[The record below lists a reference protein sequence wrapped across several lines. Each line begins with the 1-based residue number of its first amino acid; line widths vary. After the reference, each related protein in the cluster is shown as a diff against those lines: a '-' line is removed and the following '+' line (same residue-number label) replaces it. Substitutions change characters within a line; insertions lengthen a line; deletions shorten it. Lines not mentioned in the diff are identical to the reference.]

1 MTRHTQERL
10 SRPKQKTQST
20 EEMITSR
27 GTDKCALLPQSEL
40 APQQSFLSYQY
51 FLQPSKDF
59 PGRPT
64 PGSFCPEEVPSGK
77 SQIAERRR
85 RQRRKATPN
94 YATAAPAFG
103 ASSRSSNAQLPHR
116 GVLGAGGEPG
126 REGGTHLHGGG
137 GARIG
142 SCCHSTAPPRPS
154 LPGRQA
160 EEARPPSAA
169 QCHPPP

>member
-1 MTRHTQERL
+1 MTRRTQERL

-59 PGRPT
+59 TGRPA

-77 SQIAERRR
+77 SQIAERR
-85 RQRRKATPN
+85 QRRKATPN
-94 YATAAPAFG
+94 YATAARALG

-116 GVLGAGGEPG
+116 PSPRSRGEPG
-126 REGGTHLHGGG
+126 RGGG
-137 GARIG
+137 GPPARQGGEARTG